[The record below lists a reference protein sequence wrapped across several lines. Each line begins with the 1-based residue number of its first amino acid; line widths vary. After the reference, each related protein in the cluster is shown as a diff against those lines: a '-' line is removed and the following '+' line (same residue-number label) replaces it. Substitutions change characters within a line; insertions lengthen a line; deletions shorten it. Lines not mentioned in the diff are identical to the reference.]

1 MCITPVNRYLAFK
14 YITDKEKTF
23 CEFTNV
29 VGLAICAKAVEG
41 EGGAVAAAKCGVWYA
56 SAAAEAALEAIGGLP
71 G

>member
-41 EGGAVAAAKCGVWYA
+41 EGGAVAAAKCGVW
-56 SAAAEAALEAIGGLP
+56 
-71 G
+71 